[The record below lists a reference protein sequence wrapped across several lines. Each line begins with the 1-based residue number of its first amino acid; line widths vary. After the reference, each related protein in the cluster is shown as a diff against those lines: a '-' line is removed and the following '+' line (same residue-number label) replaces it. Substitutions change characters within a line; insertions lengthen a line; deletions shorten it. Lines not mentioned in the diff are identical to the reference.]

1 MFTISTRPAAEHE
14 IDAYFALRDGS
25 MSWIERL
32 LAATITG
39 AVCGGFAAGLVALAR
54 LILNAVQSTPVS
66 WSIVWY
72 SGGVVAALAA
82 VLLFVGLSGGGKKR
96 EPDRVPKS
104 VQVVR
109 ATADAAWIAANVP
122 GEDDEEYDEDN
133 EFYVAF
139 RVEPGKVFIV
149 DHHAVVGEI
158 AQTTERIG
166 SSIEAEFIGP
176 DKDRV
181 ALSLSFKGETIP
193 LIPIPDE
200 TPGLSILRDYV
211 GRATD
216 IDDFNAE
223 LRAEFRT
230 GQA

>member
-1 MFTISTRPAAEHE
+1 MLSITTRPAAEHE

-32 LAATITG
+32 IAGAITG
-39 AVCGGFAAGLVALAR
+39 AFCGGLAMGLVALAR
-54 LILNAVQSTPVS
+54 LILNAVQSAPVS

-72 SGGVVAALAA
+72 SGGVVAALVAA
-82 VLLFVGLSGGGKKR
+82 LLFVGLSASGTKR
-96 EPDRVPKS
+96 EPQNPPKS

-109 ATADAAWIAANVP
+109 ATADAAWIAPNVP

-139 RVEPGKVFIV
+139 RVEPGKVFVV

-158 AQTTERIG
+158 AETTERIG
-166 SSIEAEFIGP
+166 SNIEAELIGP

-181 ALSLSFKGETIP
+181 TLTLSFKGETIP

-211 GRATD
+211 GRAVD

-223 LRAEFRT
+223 LRAEFRS
-230 GQA
+230 GQV